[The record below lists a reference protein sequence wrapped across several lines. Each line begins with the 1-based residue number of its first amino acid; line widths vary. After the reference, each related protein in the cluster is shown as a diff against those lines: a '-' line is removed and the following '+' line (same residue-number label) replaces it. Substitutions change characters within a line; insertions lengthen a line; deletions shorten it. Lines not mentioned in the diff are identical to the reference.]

1 MIQRLLI
8 AMSLLLCQPLMGD
21 IFPEQSNFNTLMQQA
36 EAQGPA
42 EAKALQEFIAERDR
56 RLEPSDAEDTF
67 AEMVADS
74 LAYKGIPND
83 IPADYFLPDDHP
95 AKPFLDKVFSKPN
108 ILTSVDELKKAGFI
122 KPVERKLR
130 GIVVGFHPELKN
142 YVLKMYL
149 DSRAVNEI
157 EKWTRRIEGAR
168 LIQACLD
175 NYGYNNIMK
184 VPRKWLYRI
193 PEKVSNKKRPEV
205 TPTKKSYLLVCEN
218 MSIYS
223 DSEIWKL
230 YKTIVKPYHLNAL
243 YNVLVDCKLIDSTWI
258 LNIPFSYDGKIAFV
272 DTEFAGKSL
281 MIWQRLPNLAKYLS
295 NDMADYWYDLIDRNG
310 VPPKKY
316 KDLEEFYDSED
327 GYDDFSDYEEYEG
340 AA

>member
-21 IFPEQSNFNTLMQQA
+21 IFLEQSDFQVLMQQA

-42 EAKALQEFIAERDR
+42 EAKALQEFMAERDR
-56 RLEPSDAEDTF
+56 RLEPADCEEEL
-67 AEMVADS
+67 AEMTIAT
-74 LAYKGIPND
+74 LACKEVPAD

-108 ILTSVDELKKAGFI
+108 VLASTDNLKKAGFI

-130 GIVVGFHPELKN
+130 GIVVGFHPDLKG
-142 YVLKMYL
+142 YLTKMYL

-175 NYGYNNIMK
+175 KYGYNNIMK
-184 VPRKWLYRI
+184 VPGKWLYRI
-193 PEKVSNKKRPEV
+193 PEDPSPKKKPEIA
-205 TPTKKSYLLVCEN
+205 TKKHYLLVCEN
-218 MSIYS
+218 MNIYS
-223 DSEIWKL
+223 DSDIWKL

-295 NDMADYWYDLIDRNG
+295 SEMAGYWMDLIDRG
-310 VPPKKY
+310 GIPPKNY
-316 KDLEEFYDSED
+316 KDFWDESMGDY
-327 GYDDFSDYEEYEG
+327 YDDLDDYED